1 MIATG
6 RSTFLFALIFALLLF
21 GLATLNGGVIALAI
35 PLLVY
40 LGAGLMQQPDVP
52 RLSVSRVL
60 SAERADPDKPVTVT
74 VTVTNQGAPLR
85 EISIEDALPSSLTL
99 IEGETHAL
107 AALERG
113 QSLTLEYTVSG
124 RRGEHRFVFARV
136 TADDGFGL
144 MRYRE
149 DLAAPG
155 TLRVLPESQKL
166 RSIAIRP
173 PRTRGFA
180 GPIPSRQ
187 GGSGVDFFSLRE
199 YQMGDRLRAINWRVT
214 ARASARAAVQARQDQ
229 HVYTNVFEQE
239 RIADVGIILDAR
251 VLSDLRTAQGALFE
265 HSVRAAASLTETF
278 LGDGNRV
285 GLLVYGGGI
294 ASVFPGYG
302 HIQRERILNVLGRAA
317 PGHHFVFENLRNLP
331 TRFFPS
337 QSQIVFVGP
346 VVNGDVPTLTRLL
359 ATGYA
364 VMVVSPN
371 PILFEM
377 QSQKPGSVP
386 PHAALALRAA
396 QAERAVSIQQ
406 MRRRGIQ
413 VVDWDVNQPL
423 DAVLHEALARQPVQ
437 VRALSPGA
445 RR

>member
-1 MIATG
+1 MTTTG

-21 GLATLNGGVIALAI
+21 GLATLNGSVIALSI

-40 LGAGLMQQPDVP
+40 LGAGVLQQPEVP
-52 RLSVSRVL
+52 RLSIRRVL
-60 SAERADPDKPVTVT
+60 SAERADVDTPVTVI
-74 VTVTNQGAPLR
+74 VTATNEGAPLR
-85 EISIEDALPSSLTL
+85 EISIQDALPSGLTV

-107 AALERG
+107 AALDRG
-113 QSLTLEYTVSG
+113 QSLTLEYVVSG

-136 TADDGFGL
+136 MADDGFGL
-144 MRYRE
+144 LRYRE
-149 DLAAPG
+149 DRPLPG
-155 TLRVLPESQKL
+155 TLRVLPESQRL

-199 YQMGDRLRAINWRVT
+199 YQIGDRLRAINWRVT
-214 ARASARAAVQARQDQ
+214 ARASARAAVQVRQDQ
-229 HVYTNVFEQE
+229 NVYTNVFEQE

-251 VLSDLRTAQGALFE
+251 VQSDLRTAHGALFE
-265 HSVRAAASLTETF
+265 HSVRAAASLSETF

-294 ASVFPGYG
+294 SSVFPGYG
-302 HIQRERILNVLGRAA
+302 HVQRERILNALSRAA

-331 TRFFPS
+331 TRFFPA

-346 VVNGDVPTLTRLL
+346 VMNGDVSTFTRLL
-359 ATGYA
+359 ANGYA
-364 VMVVSPN
+364 LMVVSPN

-377 QSQKPGSVP
+377 QSRKPGAVEP
-386 PHAALALRAA
+386 QADLALRAA
-396 QAERAVSIQQ
+396 QAERLVNIQQ
-406 MRRRGIQ
+406 MRRRSIQ

-437 VRALSPGA
+437 VRALAPGA